1 MTPLTKEF
9 DSYNNSNGGR
19 IEDVCENEKTR
30 ERQNQSQETVGEF
43 FSFQLEKQDFSKF
56 KKKPEKSIPVSILP
70 PIRN

>member
-43 FSFQLEKQDFSKF
+43 FLLSTRKTRFFEI
-56 KKKPEKSIPVSILP
+56 KKTEKSVPVSISP
-70 PIRN
+70 AIT

>member
-19 IEDVCENEKTR
+19 IEDVCENEKIR

-43 FSFQLEKQDFSKF
+43 FFLSTRKTRFFEI
-56 KKKPEKSIPVSILP
+56 KKTEKSVPVSISQ